1 MDELRILSSAPRAA
15 ESTLTGCSPGSRCGP
30 PAWRA
35 LRAAQRFAIGMLTAA
50 ALPVAAPALANLMPQ
65 SVADGTY
72 YVDAG
77 NAACSNSGPGDPSQ
91 PYCTIS
97 AALTARHGPGTTIH
111 VMPGRYREQVT
122 FPASGVSGGLIV
134 LKAEGAPVIVDGTD
148 DFSSAA
154 LWTNSS
160 GDEWLASSVTWA
172 PRQVFADEQRLTPS
186 TAAPGSLPPRSFV
199 YVAGSGLYVNA
210 GGGNPGNHGAQV
222 GHRAYGFYASGKSWF
237 RIEGFTVV
245 RADDRCIQLKDNA
258 SNAEI
263 VGNAVREAGRM
274 GIQVVEGSA
283 IRIASNVISDNGD
296 HGISLITNTTGCTI
310 EDNESLR
317 NVYAAGRQANGLYL
331 FGSPGNLIQRNRWHD
346 NQDTGEHVGT
356 GSNDNV
362 SIQNVSYRN
371 GDHGFDRVGVSGC
384 VQIGNV
390 AYANYKDGFSF
401 ENSSTNCQLY
411 NSIGV
416 DNGITTNEVDLWV
429 DANSSS
435 GFASDDNL
443 FWNST
448 SQPPVKYGPTFYSS
462 VSAFSAASGHD
473 TRSLQSDPRF
483 AGPGRADFHML
494 AGSPAIDAANSG
506 VAGYPA
512 ADAEGRPRIDDP
524 RTPNTGLGPTPFADR
539 GAFEYEPPPNQPPSA
554 ALIVTPSSGTEP
566 LAVKADASGS
576 SDPDG
581 SIASYRFDFGDGTV
595 VGPQPEPSATH
606 TYAEGTWTATVQ
618 VTDNAGAS
626 ATQSTTV
633 TAASANLVG
642 NPSFETDTHGWAI
655 VGGAAIARV
664 PGGTSGSFSLRVAS
678 PALGTS
684 PYGITDQP
692 NWVSST
698 PAAGVRYRI
707 KAWVKAEI
715 GASVVSLRLRES
727 LGSTAAGWV
736 ESSRVSLSLAWQT
749 LTLDYVT
756 RWAGSTLDLRIV
768 GQPAV
773 VLQAFRVDD
782 VSIMPSDGT
791 GGSGFEPPVAALA
804 LRPASG
810 TEPLAVVADASPSID
825 ADGKIVSYEFDFGDG
840 TAVGPQS
847 IPTAAHT
854 YAAGDWTA
862 TVRVT
867 DDSGASNETSA
878 TVTVGPRPNQPPV
891 AALAVTPVTGIA
903 PLAVTADASGCSDPD
918 GKVVSYR
925 FDFGDGTVVGPQYET
940 TATHTYE
947 AGTWT
952 ASVQVADDAGA
963 TSEKSVTVT
972 VVRPNLPP
980 VASLR
985 MMPASGTAPLPVT
998 AVAFGSSDPDGKI
1011 ASYRFDFG
1019 DGTVVGPQYQA
1030 VASHTYAAGTWTAS
1044 VRVTDNAGATA
1055 EDSATVIVAPRP
1067 IPPPVAALAV
1077 TPSSGMEPLAVVAD
1091 ASISSA
1097 ADGTIA
1103 SYAFDFGDGT
1113 VVGPQPAPTA
1123 SHTYA
1128 AGQWTASVVVTD
1140 GGGRS
1145 TRSSTTVNVA
1155 ARPVPTVIASFS
1167 FETDTRGWA
1176 PVGSASLA
1184 ALAPGYE
1191 GIQSLHVYGQ
1201 KGSSKDFGV
1210 TDKPKC
1216 VASVPAAGTTY
1227 RIAAWARDESGECI
1241 CWIRVRETQLPGST
1255 DWVESNE
1262 VQLTTSWQLVALDYR
1277 AQSAGVALDIQILGK
1292 GTKTHGNKHGNGNG
1306 NDNGNGN
1313 GNPKVVP
1320 AFCIDAVSM
1329 VELPAVAGPTTALAV
1344 RSEPEAAPPVDA
1356 ARTGAPLAEPRVAPN
1371 PLRTAAQLA
1380 FATARDGRVS
1390 VAIYAVDGRQVRTLL
1405 DEVQTPAGS
1414 HALTF
1419 DGRADSGALL
1429 CAGLYFYRIRGPE
1442 GPRTGRFVITR

>member
-1 MDELRILSSAPRAA
+1 
-15 ESTLTGCSPGSRCGP
+15 
-30 PAWRA
+30 
-35 LRAAQRFAIGMLTAA
+35 
-50 ALPVAAPALANLMPQ
+50 
-65 SVADGTY
+65 
-72 YVDAG
+72 
-77 NAACSNSGPGDPSQ
+77 
-91 PYCTIS
+91 
-97 AALTARHGPGTTIH
+97 
-111 VMPGRYREQVT
+111 
-122 FPASGVSGGLIV
+122 
-134 LKAEGAPVIVDGTD
+134 
-148 DFSSAA
+148 
-154 LWTNSS
+154 
-160 GDEWLASSVTWA
+160 
-172 PRQVFADEQRLTPS
+172 
-186 TAAPGSLPPRSFV
+186 
-199 YVAGSGLYVNA
+199 
-210 GGGNPGNHGAQV
+210 
-222 GHRAYGFYASGKSWF
+222 
-237 RIEGFTVV
+237 
-245 RADDRCIQLKDNA
+245 
-258 SNAEI
+258 
-263 VGNAVREAGRM
+263 
-274 GIQVVEGSA
+274 
-283 IRIASNVISDNGD
+283 
-296 HGISLITNTTGCTI
+296 
-310 EDNESLR
+310 
-317 NVYAAGRQANGLYL
+317 
-331 FGSPGNLIQRNRWHD
+331 
-346 NQDTGEHVGT
+346 
-356 GSNDNV
+356 
-362 SIQNVSYRN
+362 
-371 GDHGFDRVGVSGC
+371 
-384 VQIGNV
+384 
-390 AYANYKDGFSF
+390 
-401 ENSSTNCQLY
+401 
-411 NSIGV
+411 
-416 DNGITTNEVDLWV
+416 
-429 DANSSS
+429 
-435 GFASDDNL
+435 
-443 FWNST
+443 
-448 SQPPVKYGPTFYSS
+448 
-462 VSAFSAASGHD
+462 
-473 TRSLQSDPRF
+473 
-483 AGPGRADFHML
+483 
-494 AGSPAIDAANSG
+494 
-506 VAGYPA
+506 
-512 ADAEGRPRIDDP
+512 
-524 RTPNTGLGPTPFADR
+524 
-539 GAFEYEPPPNQPPSA
+539 
-554 ALIVTPSSGTEP
+554 
-566 LAVKADASGS
+566 
-576 SDPDG
+576 
-581 SIASYRFDFGDGTV
+581 
-595 VGPQPEPSATH
+595 
-606 TYAEGTWTATVQ
+606 VQ

-878 TVTVGPRPNQPPV
+878 AVTVGPRPNLPPV

-925 FDFGDGTVVGPQYET
+925 FDFGDGTVVGPKYET

-1313 GNPKVVP
+1313 GNGNGNDNVNGNGNGPKVVP

-1329 VELPAVAGPTTALAV
+1329 VELPALAGPTTALAA